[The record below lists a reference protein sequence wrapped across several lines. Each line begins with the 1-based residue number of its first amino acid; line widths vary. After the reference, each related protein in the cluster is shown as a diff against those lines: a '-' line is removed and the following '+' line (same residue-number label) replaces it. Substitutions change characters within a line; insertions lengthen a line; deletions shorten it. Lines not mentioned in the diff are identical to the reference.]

1 LGQGSIPARNF
12 VWQHAID
19 EGHQRHWILDDNIR
33 RFYRLHENKKY
44 TVTTTA
50 TFEALEDF
58 VDRYENVPMAGMN
71 YELLIL
77 AKNKVRP
84 ITWNTRVY
92 SCILLDNKNPLW
104 WRGRYNEDTDL
115 SLRYLKA
122 GNCTALFNA
131 FLCQKIATMT
141 CKGGNTDELY
151 KQDAEFDGR
160 LEMARHLQRQHPDV
174 CKVSRKWGRWQHH
187 VDYRPFKDNPLVRK
201 RDVQIPEGV
210 DNRGMRLVDKTL
222 DKGQGQD

>member
-1 LGQGSIPARNF
+1 MS
-12 VWQHAID
+12 
-19 EGHQRHWILDDNIR
+19 
-33 RFYRLHENKKY
+33 
-44 TVTTTA
+44 
-50 TFEALEDF
+50 
-58 VDRYENVPMAGMN
+58 
-71 YELLIL
+71 
-77 AKNKVRP
+77 
-84 ITWNTRVY
+84 
-92 SCILLDNKNPLW
+92 
-104 WRGRYNEDTDL
+104 
-115 SLRYLKA
+115 
-122 GNCTALFNA
+122 
-131 FLCQKIATMT
+131 
-141 CKGGNTDELY
+141 Y

>member
-1 LGQGSIPARNF
+1 VKALEAIGAGFRVVIEPQEFPQYSQVIPESKLIMLPFSNLGQGSIPARNF

-141 CKGGNTDELY
+141 CKGGNTDEL
-151 KQDAEFDGR
+151 QAG
-160 LEMARHLQRQHPDV
+160 
-174 CKVSRKWGRWQHH
+174 C
-187 VDYRPFKDNPLVRK
+187 
-201 RDVQIPEGV
+201 
-210 DNRGMRLVDKTL
+210 
-222 DKGQGQD
+222 